1 MYEVLKTAEL
11 LVKEIDDD
19 IRRIEEGLGEKSA
32 KTYEE
37 YVEKCGVI
45 TGLLTARRY
54 IKDLIK
60 NMESH
65 DD

>member
-11 LVKEIDDD
+11 LVKEIDGD
-19 IRRIEEGLGEKSA
+19 IRRIEESLGEKSA
-32 KTYEE
+32 KSFDE

-54 IKDLIK
+54 ITDLMK